1 VVTPQLE
8 KFSPDMIKK
17 SNLKFDVLSDHNNK
31 VAGQFKLAFP
41 LPPDLKEV
49 YGKFGIDLVRFDGD
63 DSWALPMPARYIIDR
78 QSKIVYSEMDPDYT
92 VRPEPQE
99 TVAALQGVVAAGRR
113 A

>member
-1 VVTPQLE
+1 MV
-8 KFSPDMIKK
+8 KK
-17 SNLKFDVLSDHNNK
+17 SNLRFDVLSDHNNK
-31 VAGQFKLAFP
+31 VAGQFKLAFR

-78 QSKIVYSEMDPDYT
+78 QSKIVYAEMDPDYT

-99 TVAALQGVVAAGRR
+99 TVAALQKLMAAGQR